1 MPKRIDKLT
10 PEQEAR
16 MASWA
21 DEWIEVGLSTE
32 PIDVPRFSSA
42 CERLYGYAG
51 IPWHG
56 NVIVVPNPL
65 VGALAAP
72 IVASLLQGD
81 TVHAAV
87 RAAVGGAVA
96 DAVDA
101 AVGGAVDGA
110 VGGAVRAAVG
120 GAVGGAVGRRSY
132 PRYGGSLWP
141 GWWAWRLY
149 FRGVCGLELAGD
161 LWDRAEAMAETI
173 RSACWWWPH
182 EKFVMVC
189 DRPAVIRREQI
200 GERGWGSHRLHCE
213 NGPAIAW
220 RDGWSL
226 WFIHGVQVTEQV
238 VMHPETITWQDVLG
252 EDNAERRRVMAE
264 RMGWDRLVTEAGLT
278 LISEVE
284 DPANAPHTLRLWDGL
299 PADLYGEPVRLVT
312 MVNASPDLDGSERI
326 YGLTVPAN
334 ISHAGEAIAWTFD
347 MDWKDYSMMGAAC

>member
-10 PEQEAR
+10 PGQEAH
-16 MASWA
+16 MAAWA
-21 DEWIEVGLSTE
+21 DEWIEVGLSTD
-32 PIDVPRFSSA
+32 PIDVPRFRAA
-42 CERLYGYAG
+42 CESLYGYAG

-65 VGALAAP
+65 VGTLAAP
-72 IVASLLQGD
+72 VAASLLQG
-81 TVHAAV
+81 
-87 RAAVGGAVA
+87 G
-96 DAVDA
+96 AVDA
-101 AVGGAVDGA
+101 AVDRAVVGAVDGA
-110 VGGAVRAAVG
+110 VR
-120 GAVGGAVGRRSY
+120 RRSY

-149 FRGVCGLELAGD
+149 FRDVCSLDLDGD

-182 EKFVMVC
+182 KKFVMVC

-200 GERGWGSHRLHCE
+200 GERGWQSHRLHCE
-213 NGPAIAW
+213 SGPAIAW

-226 WFIHGVQVTEQV
+226 WFLHGVQVTEQV
-238 VMHPETITWQDVLG
+238 VMNPETITWQDVLG
-252 EDNAERRRVMAE
+252 EENAERRRVMAE
-264 RMGWDRLVTEAGLT
+264 RMGWDRLVAEAGLT
-278 LISEVE
+278 LLSEVE

-299 PADLYGEPVRLVT
+299 PVDLYGEPVRLVT